1 MTPPLGNEMQT
12 SRGPARLRGWVARR
26 AQSIVR
32 RLLVGSFQDVDMGAA
47 SACRAGE
54 RACASRTFKLVVVF
68 EASTWG
74 LVSWASPGR
83 QDARESVCAPS
94 AVGVRSVACRPLGF
108 RDGAGRESL

>member
-1 MTPPLGNEMQT
+1 VTPPLGNEMQT

-47 SACRAGE
+47 SARRAGE

-74 LVSWASPGR
+74 LDSGLLGEPRKAGC
-83 QDARESVCAPS
+83 ARERVCTQCSRSEECGMPSVRFS
-94 AVGVRSVACRPLGF
+94 
-108 RDGAGRESL
+108 